1 MAVLVEFNKPFDLE
15 NEQDVSFFFHSGKED
30 VGDSAVP
37 TMDIWK
43 KFELLPTPPRSPS
56 RSGCESPV
64 PIDSSLVADALQ
76 IVSEILDEDDTQAQL
91 TQGQS
96 DKNSTSL
103 RSNLIQDCMWNSQVC
118 ETLGLDLKVLTCPDT
133 EDFYE
138 TPCSTPPPVEYVSSD
153 CVDPATVFPYTINDT
168 QSLCSSHTSDS
179 EEEIDVVTI
188 EKPKRRLSTSSDLS
202 DEPPPAKRHR
212 PVVSRSKSYS
222 TQKKAKETKRQI
234 SSGSDEE
241 NCDNKRA
248 VHNVLERKRRNDL
261 KTSFHQL
268 RAEVPELEDNERSPK
283 VVILRKAKDYVEQLK
298 ADEARLQK
306 ELDKENKKHKELK
319 NKLTTLRC
327 SRRN

>member
-1 MAVLVEFNKPFDLE
+1 MAVQVEFNKPFDLE
-15 NEQDVSFFFHSGKED
+15 NEQDVSFFFHTGKED

-56 RSGCESPV
+56 RSDCESPV
-64 PIDSSLVADALQ
+64 HIDSSLVADALQ
-76 IVSEILDEDDTQAQL
+76 IVSEILDEDDTPGQL
-91 TQGQS
+91 SQGQP
-96 DKNSTSL
+96 DKNWTSL
-103 RSNLIQDCMWNSQVC
+103 RSKLIQDCMWNSLAY
-118 ETLGLDLKVLTCPDT
+118 ETLGLDLKVLTSPD
-133 EDFYE
+133 DLYE

-188 EKPKRRLSTSSDLS
+188 EKPKRRLSTSSDRS
-202 DEPPPAKRHR
+202 DEPPPVKRHK
-212 PVVSRSKSYS
+212 PVASRSKSYS
-222 TQKKAKETKRQI
+222 AQKKAKEAKRHI

-241 NCDNKRA
+241 NGESKRA

-298 ADEARLQK
+298 ADEAKLQK
-306 ELDKENKKHKELK
+306 ELDRENKKQKELK
-319 NKLTTLRC
+319 NKLTALRC
-327 SRRN
+327 SRRK